1 MATEII
7 NPFEI
12 GSQWRRW
19 NPHIH
24 APGTLL
30 NDQFKKIRD
39 GDQFRADWDSYLRA
53 INDAVPI
60 VEAIGVTDYLCLE
73 GYKAVVEQQRAGKLP
88 KVRFLFPNVELRLS
102 IETEKRKG
110 VNLHLL
116 FNPADDNH
124 VDHIERAML
133 ELTFEY
139 QGSPYRCSPE
149 EFGRLGRAH
158 NSVIV
163 DELVARSEGANQFKV
178 SLDQL
183 RKMFRNNTWVAEN
196 CIVAVA
202 ASNNDGTAGLQK
214 DASFA
219 ATRKEIEA
227 FADVIFASN
236 PNTRDFWLGKHPDH
250 DVDNLKANYG
260 GRKPCLHGCDAHS
273 VEKVCKPVEKRYCWI
288 KGDPS
293 FESLRQTLLE
303 PEERVWIGESA
314 PNRHDASQCIARVS
328 TKNTPWLGNGEIPM
342 NAGLVAIIGSRGSGK
357 TALADIVASG
367 ADVDSPLN
375 LATSFIHRATT
386 PVNYLDESEVHL
398 YWGDGNHQPRWI
410 NKQIPDQ
417 PGESVRYLSQQFVE
431 QLCSAAGL
439 AVELRKEI
447 ERVVFDATE
456 TEDRF
461 ATHAFEELADV
472 HLKPILRER
481 DVAQTAIASI
491 SDQVNAEEALTA
503 SIPAIE
509 KAQADRLI
517 RIKKARKDM
526 KGLIPKD
533 RKARAERLAVLEA
546 AFTKLNTQIE
556 LLNRAQRRVADLQRE
571 VDSVR
576 NTTAPQQLDQLKT
589 SFTETALTEEQWD
602 VFSLV
607 FKGNVDQVIADR
619 SAAIAAKIKVLT
631 EGTGGVVDVDS
642 APIETWPHEILK
654 AERENVRKE
663 VGLDGQKQLRYTQL
677 QKQLE
682 ADEKAQQKSVEEL
695 ANAKG
700 ATDRKVGLLERRR
713 KLYTDVFQSFL
724 DEQKV
729 LEQLYAP
736 LQKTLENSTGSLER
750 LRLAVSRE
758 IDLDA
763 WIKMGEDLLDLRKES
778 QLRGHGAL
786 ERHVRSDLVPAWRI
800 GTAEVVGE
808 AMQKFIANMHGE
820 IMKSVPATVT
830 PENKA
835 VWIQKVA
842 TWLYNTDH
850 IKMVYNV
857 TYDGV
862 AIEQLSPGTRGIVLL
877 LLYLVIDAK
886 DTRPLIIDQPEEN
899 LDPKSVFDELVPH
912 FREARKRRQVIIVT
926 HNANLVVN
934 TDADQ
939 VIIASSEPNP
949 SGGLPNVTYRCGS
962 IENSVIRGSVC
973 DILEGGEEAFRDRE
987 RRYRIQRDAVTQ

>member
-1 MATEII
+1 MSLGKSCMNTEII
-7 NPFEI
+7 NPFES

-30 NDQFKKIRD
+30 NDQFKANWD
-39 GDQFRADWDSYLRA
+39 GYLRA
-53 INDAVPI
+53 INDADPS
-60 VEAIGVTDYLCLE
+60 VEALGITDYLCLE
-73 GYKAVVEQQRAGKLP
+73 GYKAVVEKQRMGRLP
-88 KVRFLFPNVELRLS
+88 NVRFLFPNVELRLS

-116 FNPADDNH
+116 FNPAD
-124 VDHIERAML
+124 VDHVARIERAML

-139 QGSPYRCSPE
+139 HGSPYRCSPE

-158 NSVIV
+158 NSLLV
-163 DELVARSEGANQFKV
+163 DEFAARSAGANQFKV
-178 SLDQL
+178 NLDQL
-183 RKMFRNNTWVAEN
+183 RRMFRNDMWIADN

-227 FADVIFASN
+227 FAHVIFSSN
-236 PNTRDFWLGKHPDH
+236 PNTRDYWLGKTTAH
-250 DVDNLKANYG
+250 DVEYLKVNYG
-260 GRKPCLHGCDAHS
+260 GRKPCFHGCDAHS
-273 VEKVCKPVEKRYCWI
+273 VERTCESFEKRYCWI

-314 PNRHDASQCIARVS
+314 PDRHDASQCIARIT
-328 TKNTPWLGNGEIPM
+328 TKKTPWLINGEIQM
-342 NAGLVAIIGSRGSGK
+342 NAGLVAIVGSRGSGK

-386 PVNYLDESEVHL
+386 PVNHLNESEVHL

-410 NKQIPDQ
+410 NQRIPDQ
-417 PGESVRYLSQQFVE
+417 PNESVRYLSQQFVE
-431 QLCSAAGL
+431 QLCSSAGL

-456 TEDRF
+456 SEDRF
-461 ATHAFEELADV
+461 ATHTFDELADI
-472 HLKPILRER
+472 HLKPIRRER
-481 DVAQTAIASI
+481 DVAQTAIANI
-491 SDQVNAEEALTA
+491 SDQVNVEETLTA
-503 SIPAIE
+503 SIPTIE
-509 KAQADRLI
+509 KAQADRLR
-517 RIKKARKDM
+517 RIEKTKEDM
-526 KGLIPKD
+526 KGLIPKN
-533 RKARAERLAVLEA
+533 REARADRLAALEA
-546 AFTKLNTQIE
+546 AFTKLNTRIE
-556 LLNRAQRRVADLQRE
+556 LLNRAQRRVDDLRRE
-571 VDSVR
+571 VESIR
-576 NTTAPQQLDQLKT
+576 TTTAPQQLEQLKT
-589 SFTETALTEEQWD
+589 SFAEAGLKNEQWD
-602 VFSLV
+602 LFLRV
-607 FKGNVDQVIADR
+607 FKGNVDQVIADQ
-619 SAAIAAKIKVLT
+619 SAAISAQIRILT
-631 EGTGGVVDVDS
+631 EGSGDVIDIVS
-642 APIETWPHEILK
+642 ASIETWPHRILK
-654 AERENVRKE
+654 AEREKAKKE
-663 VGLDGQKQLRYTQL
+663 VGLDGQKQLRYSQL
-677 QKQLE
+677 QKQLD
-682 ADEKAQQKSVEEL
+682 ADEKAQQKSLEEL
-695 ANAKG
+695 TNAKG
-700 ATDRKVGLLERRR
+700 AADRRAALIERRR
-713 KLYTDVFQSFL
+713 KLYGDVFQSFL

-736 LQKTLENSTGSLER
+736 LQSTLENSTGSLER

-778 QLRGHGAL
+778 ELRGHGAL
-786 ERHVRSDLVPAWRI
+786 ERQVRSDLVPAWRV
-800 GTAEVVGE
+800 GTAEEVAE
-808 AMQKFIANMHGE
+808 AMQKFIAKMYPE
-820 IMKSVPATVT
+820 VMKSAPATVT
-830 PENKA
+830 PENRA

-842 TWLYNTDH
+842 TWFYNTDH

-877 LLYLVIDAK
+877 LLYLVIDAR

-912 FREARKRRQVIIVT
+912 FRTARKRRQVIIVT

-939 VIIASSEPNP
+939 VIIASSEPNQ
-949 SGGLPNVTYRCGS
+949 SGGLPNVTYLCGS
-962 IENSVIRGSVC
+962 IENSNIRRSVC

-987 RRYRIQRDAVTQ
+987 RRYRIQRDSVTQ

>member
-1 MATEII
+1 MDTEII
-7 NPFEI
+7 NPFES

-30 NDQFKKIRD
+30 NDQFK
-39 GDQFRADWDSYLRA
+39 ADWDGYLKA
-53 INDAVPI
+53 INDADPT
-60 VEAIGVTDYLCLE
+60 VEALGITDYLCLE
-73 GYKAVVEQQRAGKLP
+73 GYKAVFEQHRAGNLP

-116 FNPADDNH
+116 FNPADVDH
-124 VDHIERAML
+124 VAHIERAML

-158 NSVIV
+158 NSHLI
-163 DELVARSEGANQFKV
+163 DELAARSEGANQFKV
-178 SLDQL
+178 SLAQL
-183 RKMFRNNTWVAEN
+183 RKMFRNDTWIAEN

-227 FADVIFASN
+227 FAHFIFASN
-236 PNTRDFWLGKHPDH
+236 PNTRDFWLGKHPAH
-250 DVDNLKANYG
+250 DVESLKANYG

-273 VEKVCKPVEKRYCWI
+273 VEKACEPVEKRYCWI

-314 PNRHDASQCIARVS
+314 PDRHDASQCIARIS
-328 TKNTPWLGNGEIPM
+328 TKKTPWLGNGEIPM

-367 ADVDSPLN
+367 ADVNSPLD

-398 YWGDGNHQPRWI
+398 YWGDGNHHARWI
-410 NKQIPDQ
+410 NKRISDQ

-431 QLCSAAGL
+431 RLCSSAGL

-456 TEDRF
+456 PENRF
-461 ATHAFEELADV
+461 ATHTFEELAGV
-472 HLKPILRER
+472 HLKPIRRER
-481 DVAQTAIASI
+481 DVAQTAIANI
-491 SDQVNAEEALTA
+491 SDQINVEEALTA
-503 SIPAIE
+503 SIPATE
-509 KAQADRLI
+509 KAQTDRSR
-517 RIKKARKDM
+517 RIAKTKGDM

-533 RKARAERLAVLEA
+533 REARAERLAALEA

-556 LLNRAQRRVADLQRE
+556 LLNRAQRRVADLRRE
-571 VDSVR
+571 VASVR

-589 SFTETALTEEQWD
+589 SFSEAELKDEQWGA
-602 VFSLV
+602 FLLV
-607 FKGNVDQVIADR
+607 FKGNVDQVIADQ
-619 SAAIAAKIKVLT
+619 SAAISAKIKILT
-631 EGTGGVVDVDS
+631 EGTGDVIDIAS
-642 APIETWPHEILK
+642 APIERWPHEILK
-654 AERENVRKE
+654 AELEKVKKE
-663 VGLDGQKQLRYTQL
+663 VGLDGQKQLRYAQL
-677 QKQLE
+677 QKEME
-682 ADEKAQQKSVEEL
+682 ANEKAQQKSVEEL

-700 ATDRKVGLLERRR
+700 AADRRVGLIERRR
-713 KLYTDVFQSFL
+713 KLYADVFQSFL

-736 LQKTLENSTGSLER
+736 LQRTLENSTGSLER

-778 QLRGHGAL
+778 KLRGHGAL
-786 ERHVRSDLVPAWRI
+786 ERQVRSDLVPAWRV
-800 GTAEVVGE
+800 GTAEEVAE
-808 AMQKFIANMHGE
+808 AMQKFIANIYGE
-820 IMKSVPATVT
+820 IIKSAPATVT
-830 PENKA
+830 PKNKA

-842 TWLYNTDH
+842 TWFYNTDH

-949 SGGLPNVTYRCGS
+949 RGGLPNVTYRCGS
-962 IENSVIRGSVC
+962 IENSVIRRTVC

-987 RRYRIQRDAVTQ
+987 RRYRIQRDAVTQYPSA